1 MTATEKARLRAIIA
15 GLLAD
20 RGDSLPFEDTESLF
34 LSGRLDSMAATH
46 LIIAIETEF
55 GVEIGGADFD
65 VSLLDSIE
73 EMTALVA

>member
-1 MTATEKARLRAIIA
+1 MSSTQNERLRAIIA

-20 RGDSLPFEDTESLF
+20 RGDTRPFDNTESLF

-46 LIIAIETEF
+46 LIVAIETEF